1 MKRHLRTKSLTLGCF
16 VIFAAVFVGCAASS
30 QNETTAN
37 VSPIESPDGLKTL
50 NSDLL
55 GEPKIHAMPA
65 NCVKKDKASIEK
77 GKLLFNELNNDS
89 NVSAKYGIE
98 YPKKKN
104 FGNCVACHQIEK
116 ANGYGN
122 IGPDLSKYHEVFVKS
137 GARKPEWVFQKISDP
152 RIDNKDTAMTVN
164 LTTKLMT
171 ESEVCDVVSY
181 IFADKK

>member
-1 MKRHLRTKSLTLGCF
+1 MKRQLHIKGFTLCCLG
-16 VIFAAVFVGCAASS
+16 IFAAAFAGCAASS
-30 QNETTAN
+30 QNESVA
-37 VSPIESPDGLKTL
+37 VASAIESPNGLKTL

-55 GEPKIHAMPA
+55 GEPKHFAMPVG
-65 NCVKKDKASIEK
+65 CVKKDKTSIER
-77 GKLLFNELNNDS
+77 GRLFFNELNNES
-89 NVSAKYGIE
+89 NISAKYGFD
-98 YPKKKN
+98 YPKDKN

-122 IGPDLSKYHEVFVKS
+122 IGPDLSNYNHAFVKT

-152 RIDNKDTAMTVN
+152 RIDHPETSMTVN

-171 ESEVCDVVSY
+171 ESEICDIVSY

>member
-1 MKRHLRTKSLTLGCF
+1 MKRNLRTKSLALCC
-16 VIFAAVFVGCAASS
+16 FAAFTTLIAGCAASS
-30 QNETTAN
+30 QGESAAN

-55 GEPKIHAMPA
+55 GEPKVHAMPA
-65 NCVKKDKASIEK
+65 NCVTKDKVAIER
-77 GKLLFNELNNDS
+77 GRLIFNELNNDS
-89 NVSAKYGIE
+89 NVSAKYKIE
-98 YPKKKN
+98 YPKDKN

-122 IGPDLSKYHEVFVKS
+122 IGPDLSKYHEIFVKT
-137 GARKPEWVFQKISDP
+137 GARKPEWVYQKIADP

-171 ESEVCDVVSY
+171 QSEVCDVVSY